1 MSRPTDLNP
10 HSTQPSSDIGL
21 AWGAA
26 LAPERRTAMQFG
38 GAALQ
43 GTRPSPSADAEHP
56 VVRRTPAP
64 SPAARLTLI
73 AYNVLWWIP
82 VLAAPI
88 GVISYRVGF
97 VAFLAITVVRALVN
111 AYRINAMPIG
121 AAERLPL
128 RSP

>member
-1 MSRPTDLNP
+1 MRFAWLRKRESR
-10 HSTQPSSDIGL
+10 
-21 AWGAA
+21 
-26 LAPERRTAMQFG
+26 
-38 GAALQ
+38 
-43 GTRPSPSADAEHP
+43 DA
-56 VVRRTPAP
+56 
-64 SPAARLTLI
+64 PAATPSERLTLI
-73 AYNVLWWIP
+73 AYNVVWWIP
-82 VLAAPI
+82 VVLPLL